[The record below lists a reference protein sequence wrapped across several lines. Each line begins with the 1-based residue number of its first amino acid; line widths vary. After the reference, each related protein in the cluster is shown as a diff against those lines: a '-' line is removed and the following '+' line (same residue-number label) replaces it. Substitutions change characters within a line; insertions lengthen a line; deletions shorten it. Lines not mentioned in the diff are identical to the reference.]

1 MAKQGSMIRDLI
13 INVKASDLSG
23 ATKEAQKLID
33 ALADSA
39 AGAEL
44 LKAELNSTNT
54 SLKNI
59 TRNASSAAKVF
70 SNFSLNEKFK
80 SSLNSILEG
89 INRIKASAKDL
100 NGLDIGI
107 NLKVD
112 NLTKLQND
120 VSKSVQGLDISINIK
135 SGNMKATNDRIQEIV
150 NSLQDAA
157 VGVELLNSQMQETSV
172 LIRAIK
178 TDATIAGD
186 ALMKV
191 AISKNLEKDLDDVL
205 HSLNNIAEEIVQL
218 NLDTKDSF
226 SSLEHSIDRV
236 DDSLGAMAST
246 LNRSRIEQK
255 GTKEET
261 KKLRESTSLLGSAY
275 ETLGLKIGKAT
286 EGSRNHTRIMG
297 DLAKLAG
304 PIPAAFAIISAHVWA
319 LTAAFDQLA
328 QGDRLNRLEEIGTL
342 IGANIGVPVQ
352 KVAAVMVDATN
363 GAISYE
369 NALKKA
375 ANASA
380 YGFSTAQLEKMTEV
394 ARRASVVMGVEMDD
408 ALNRIIRGVSK
419 QEIELLDELGITVRL
434 TEAQNTYAKSIGTT
448 ADKLSSYQKQTAY
461 LNAVLA
467 QSEKSFGFLSEE
479 NLNAT
484 GIEKL
489 GAKFDSLANSARKAI
504 AELSNEVLTKYFGF
518 GSAQDVST
526 ESTEAVIKGLEST
539 LKSLD
544 AAAKGNDLKAVSK
557 LLSGELID
565 DKSFKTATDNLKKFR
580 EQYYIY
586 KQKVDALKPNISGD
600 TQYGLNANYNMQ
612 LAQYQTELAALENM
626 ESSIKEQEN
635 ALLDIFSIKQKM
647 VGINSKLFGMDSS
660 TADVQ
665 KDLLFSTSEYF
676 QNIEGSAKST
686 QGAMGNFSQSLRVAG
701 KLTTELGDGFE
712 AYHQSLLDISSVY
725 DQLDNLEDKFP
736 AIPKPVLDSLTKY
749 ADELARAAGF
759 SGQADVQSRLSISS
773 SYQQFS
779 KEHQFDETKYS
790 AQMGVK
796 GRLSGENELD
806 IARDRL
812 AVSQQNFDLMQKVT
826 KGETLSVD
834 AAKQLDDAKRRV
846 LEDQLAL
853 NAAAQTMLQTE
864 QSISALN
871 IRRLAAY
878 YSSSQT
884 SDAVATVENLKAE
897 LELLKANREQWIGI
911 GANRDVVLELDT
923 QIYEKNIA
931 IARATEEM
939 KLAAI
944 DYKLSI
950 LEVNNAMATLQA
962 YMEGTPTAIIESK
975 MAQEAL
981 NIALERQ
988 AEIRASYE
996 KGDQGTKKED
1006 VVAADLAV
1014 ENAKYAKVLADE
1026 AALRAKF
1033 QEKYNALDKLAYE
1046 TSMGEAE
1053 ILQNKL
1059 GIQDAL
1065 VKSMQKVGLSQTEI
1079 TNQLIAQRELE
1090 KELIELN
1097 AQRYRDMISGGIGA
1111 IKGENQMQ
1119 YTSTAGMDKE
1129 SAKLTQQSD
1138 GLANVANSFDQL
1150 AQYDQPFA
1158 NVAANLSQ
1166 MAIAIQDNASAMQ
1179 IASIAGQAIT
1189 SMFQMNGQAAI
1200 DSIDAQIAAEEKRDG
1215 KSAQSLAK
1223 IRALEAKKI
1232 ETTRKTARQTIIMQ
1246 TAVGVANAL
1255 AMGDPFIGI
1264 PMAIAVAAMGM
1275 QALKAADSAA
1285 ESSLAGL
1292 DSSEATG
1299 SLTLGDR
1306 TNRVDTAQTANAGEV
1321 SYIQGAAGTG
1331 SMQNFT
1337 PRASGGPA
1345 YAGHSY
1351 IVGEKGPE
1359 LWTPKV
1365 DSTVSDAQSTRS
1377 GSSGAANVTLNI
1389 QALDAR
1395 SFADLV
1401 YTDPQLFQNVVE
1413 MSLNQQGKTLG

>member
-112 NLTKLQND
+112 NLTELQND
-120 VSKSVQGLDISINIK
+120 VSKSIQGLDISINLK

-186 ALMKV
+186 ALMKI
-191 AISKNLEKDLDDVL
+191 AISKNLENGLDDVL

-236 DDSLGAMAST
+236 DDSLGAMTST
-246 LNRSRIEQK
+246 LNRSRIIQK

-261 KKLRESTSLLGSAY
+261 KKLSESTSLLGSAY

-328 QGDRLNRLEEIGTL
+328 QGDSLNRLENIGNT

-369 NALKKA
+369 NALRKA
-375 ANASA
+375 ANVSA
-380 YGFSTAQLEKMTEV
+380 YGFSTKEIEKMAIV
-394 ARRASVVMGVEMDD
+394 ARRAAVVMGVDMDD
-408 ALNRIIRGVSK
+408 ALNRVTRGVAK
-419 QEIELLDELGITVRL
+419 QEVEILDDLGITINL
-434 TEAQNTYAKSIGTT
+434 TKAQNDYAKALGTT
-448 ADKLSSYQKQTAY
+448 ADKLTTTQKQQAY
-461 LNAVLA
+461 LQGVLA
-467 QSEKSFGFLSEE
+467 QSEKSFGFLTESD
-479 NLNAT
+479 LGAT
-484 GIEKL
+484 NIEIL
-489 GAKFDSLANSARKAI
+489 GAKFDELANSARQAI
-504 AELSNEVLTKYFGF
+504 AELSNDVLGKYFGF
-518 GSAQDVST
+518 GSSVSVS
-526 ESTEAVIKGLEST
+526 EKGLEDII
-539 LKSLD
+539 KSMD
-544 AAAKGNDLKAVSK
+544 SFVESFSGAAKGGNVKAVIG
-557 LLSGELID
+557 LLSDQSNDGSKALDEARTRVANLLIEFNKLKKLSDENPFDLFIREDMNKMGAAYLSQAKILQQLSATYNKSMEIGAQYLDVSNLSLKDRKDAIQALADAMQANKGATDSSKAAVDEFGAALTKAGKQTSVLTDGFDKYLQALID
-565 DKSFKTATDNLKKFR
+565 IEDMYSKIDKIEVEF
-580 EQYYIY
+580 
-586 KQKVDALKPNISGD
+586 PNISD
-600 TQYGLNANYNMQ
+600 SILN
-612 LAQYQTELAALENM
+612 
-626 ESSIKEQEN
+626 
-635 ALLDIFSIKQKM
+635 KM
-647 VGINSKLFGMDSS
+647 R
-660 TADVQ
+660 
-665 KDLLFSTSEYF
+665 E
-676 QNIEGSAKST
+676 
-686 QGAMGNFSQSLRVAG
+686 
-701 KLTTELGDGFE
+701 
-712 AYHQSLLDISSVY
+712 
-725 DQLDNLEDKFP
+725 
-736 AIPKPVLDSLTKY
+736 Y
-749 ADELARAAGF
+749 ADEVARAAGF
-759 SGQADVQSRLSISS
+759 TTRGQSRTALDSASNLRDFE
-773 SYQQFS
+773 QQ
-779 KEHQFDETKYS
+779 HRFDENTYTE
-790 AQMGVK
+790 MGNVR
-796 GRLSGENELD
+796 GNLSGENDVAIEQKKLAVAKERL
-806 IARDRL
+806 IKAEAVVVAAGKEEESAAQIMGIKKEILEIEGRL
-812 AVSQQNFDLMQKVT
+812 ANASMTRLQATQAMSQAELRMFSAWQKASP
-826 KGETLSVD
+826 LH
-834 AAKQLDDAKRRV
+834 
-846 LEDQLAL
+846 
-853 NAAAQTMLQTE
+853 AAAAE
-864 QSISALN
+864 VN
-871 IRRLAAY
+871 ILD
-878 YSSSQT
+878 Q
-884 SDAVATVENLKAE
+884 E
-897 LELLKANREQWIGI
+897 LILLKQNREQLEAAGL
-911 GANRDVVLELDT
+911 NREKILELDAG
-923 QIYEKNIA
+923 IYEKQMQVNQAHRDAILYQIQYKSSLDEVSAAQNEYNALVSGVPTEIIA
-931 IARATEEM
+931 SKKAQDD
-939 KLAAI
+939 L
-944 DYKLSI
+944 
-950 LEVNNAMATLQA
+950 NNALATQIALTKSLA
-962 YMEGTPTAIIESK
+962 NGTEGTK
-975 MAQEAL
+975 QE
-981 NIALERQ
+981 Q
-988 AEIRASYE
+988 
-996 KGDQGTKKED
+996 

-1014 ENAKYAKVLADE
+1014 E
-1026 AALRAKF
+1026 RAKLAKMQAIEAEVQAF
-1033 QEKYNALDKLAYE
+1033 ADRDAYTLQLRTAELNLGELEVAKAQLANDKQHLDNLIAQGDQVSQIVVNTQKLAYE
-1046 TSMGEAE
+1046 ESKRRAQAIE
-1053 ILQNKL
+1053 
-1059 GIQDAL
+1059 DA
-1065 VKSMQKVGLSQTEI
+1065 
-1079 TNQLIAQRELE
+1079 
-1090 KELIELN
+1090 
-1097 AQRYRDMISGGIGA
+1097 RYREMIAGGIGA
-1111 IKGENQMQ
+1111 IQGENQMQ

-1129 SAKLTQQSD
+1129 SAKLSQQAD
-1138 GLANVANSFDQL
+1138 GLANIANSFDQL

-1255 AMGDPFIGI
+1255 AMGNPFIGI

-1292 DSSEATG
+1292 DSAEATG

-1306 TNRVDTAQTANAGEV
+1306 TNKVDTAQTANSGEL
-1321 SYIQGAAGTG
+1321 SYIQGADGIG
-1331 SMQNFT
+1331 GIQNFT
-1337 PRASGGPA
+1337 PRASGGTA

-1365 DSTVSDAQSTRS
+1365 DSMVSDAQSTRS